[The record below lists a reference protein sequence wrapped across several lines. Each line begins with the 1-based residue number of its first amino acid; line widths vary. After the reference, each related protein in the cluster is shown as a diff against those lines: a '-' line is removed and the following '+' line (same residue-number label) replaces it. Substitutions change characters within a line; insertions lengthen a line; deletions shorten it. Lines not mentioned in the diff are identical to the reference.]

1 MSKKISKAML
11 KSLEVEFTTS
21 FYSIEDLEAKY
32 SIELSPTDYKYWKK
46 APEFNSDLVI
56 ADTVNVP
63 ATTTQLD
70 TMTDDLCKI
79 ELKIL
84 KAELV
89 KKVKDKIK
97 DLDSYSEVKDIK
109 DLASV
114 IDTLE
119 KSYDKPEK
127 STSQVNI
134 TVQIANLIAKYEQ
147 DC

>member
-21 FYSIEDLEAKY
+21 PSSIEELEAKY
-32 SIELSPTDYKYWKK
+32 SIELNPTDYKYWKK
-46 APEFNSDLVI
+46 APEFNSNLVI
-56 ADTVNVP
+56 ADTTNVP
-63 ATTTQLD
+63 TTTQSD

-119 KSYDKPEK
+119 KSYDKPDK
-127 STSQVNI
+127 NANQVNI